1 MTHTCKTC
9 TKYCYCWERDR
20 MYPCTIY
27 ESMYRNSRDSEVT
40 GDEEID
46 NVCDTADDSLFVGGN
61 DLGSICMD
69 KNLKEVV

>member
-27 ESMYRNSRDSEVT
+27 ESMYRDSEVT
-40 GDEEID
+40 EDEEI
-46 NVCDTADDSLFVGGN
+46 NEMCDTADDSIPVGNGDN
-61 DLGSICMD
+61 SGIHTGEA
-69 KNLKEVV
+69 LKEVV